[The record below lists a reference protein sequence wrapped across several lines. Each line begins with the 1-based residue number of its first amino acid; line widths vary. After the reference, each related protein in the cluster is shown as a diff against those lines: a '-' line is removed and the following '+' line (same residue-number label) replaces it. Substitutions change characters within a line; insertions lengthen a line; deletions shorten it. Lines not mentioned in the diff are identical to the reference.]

1 MLAFATY
8 DIILFFRAALLWEVF
23 PALTCFPLY
32 SSTHLIFT
40 PSPIEYPNRKGKGPI
55 CDSSIVPNL
64 IQRGWVAI
72 DN

>member
-8 DIILFFRAALLWEVF
+8 NVILFFRAVLLWEVF
-23 PALTCFPLY
+23 PVLTCFPLC

-40 PSPIEYPNRKGKGPI
+40 PSPVEYPNRKGKDPI

>member
-23 PALTCFPLY
+23 LRATCFPLY
-32 SSTHLIFT
+32 TTSHLIFT
-40 PSPIEYPNRKGKGPI
+40 PSPIEYPNRKGKDPI
-55 CDSSIVPNL
+55 WDSSIVPNL
-64 IQRGWVAI
+64 TRREVG